1 MLTFLATVLSIALI
15 AALVLAAFGV
25 VAWALN
31 LLAGLFAQPATDAD
45 IEAALVEARAELAR
59 PRRQEP
65 PAL

>member
-1 MLTFLATVLSIALI
+1 VLTFLATLLSIALI

-25 VAWALN
+25 VAWAFN
-31 LLAGLFAQPATDAD
+31 LLAGLFAPPATDAD
-45 IEAALVEARAELAR
+45 IDAALAEARAELAR

>member
-1 MLTFLATVLSIALI
+1 MLTFLATLLSIALI

-25 VAWALN
+25 VAWAFN
-31 LLAGLFAQPATDAD
+31 RLAALSSPPATDA
-45 IEAALVEARAELAR
+45 EMTAALAEARAVLAR

>member
-1 MLTFLATVLSIALI
+1 MLTFLATLLSIALI

-45 IEAALVEARAELAR
+45 IEAALAEARAELDR
-59 PRRQEP
+59 KSVV
-65 PAL
+65 